1 MPTYGRIEE
10 FKFENNFE
18 EYVERLEE
26 YFLANEI
33 DDNDKKRSIFLTVC
47 GEKTYSLLR
56 NLCVPDKPNTKTF
69 DELKEVLI

>member
-18 EYVERLEE
+18 EYVQRLEE

-33 DDNDKKRSIFLTVC
+33 DDNDKKRQICLVVC
-47 GEKTYSLLR
+47 GEKNYSLQR
-56 NLCVPDKPNTKTF
+56 NLCAPDKPNNK
-69 DELKEVLI
+69 DIR